1 MSGEDAGAT
10 GSRAAKADGSRRGK
24 AAPEADPAAAG
35 LFVSPVQINAGE
47 LIHYIKE
54 QAAEQAAS
62 GARDRL
68 NFFFTAIGL
77 VVGIVT
83 AGAAGL
89 LYIINLGIEERVN
102 TSVDKAIV
110 ALQGDLETS
119 IDNDLR
125 EKVSAVILLPLLVSE
140 ATSFS
145 TNKDNQRR
153 DDRDRILEVMR
164 TLKPEVL
171 ALDGEARTI
180 AMRRIE
186 DILDAFDYA
195 GDYRAALELYD
206 IFGPDLLALDG
217 IKISMARIF
226 SALLL
231 YDPEFPTAHADML
244 QAFVG
249 TPSSGTG
256 TVLRWDMTRFF
267 VVQDLIAGADDEALA
282 ARMADEEAARPGF
295 LKNLATVTPGLR
307 REFAP
312 GGVNESAYGIDN
324 LDRLE
329 KVMLLAMQ
337 RTITSTPD

>member
-1 MSGEDAGAT
+1 MSGEGAGAD
-10 GSRAAKADGSRRGK
+10 GSRAAKAGASRGRDP
-24 AAPEADPAAAG
+24 APEADPAAAG
-35 LFVSPVQINAGE
+35 LFVSPVQINASE

-89 LYIINLGIEERVN
+89 LYIINLGIDERV
-102 TSVDKAIV
+102 TATVDTKIAALKGELNVAI
-110 ALQGDLETS
+110 AE
-119 IDNDLR
+119 DLR
-125 EKVSAVILLPLLVSE
+125 TKMSAVILLPLLVSE
-140 ATSFS
+140 ATSYS
-145 TNKDNQRR
+145 LNKDDRR
-153 DDRDRILEVMR
+153 RNDRDRILAVMH

-171 ALDGEARTI
+171 ALDGDARTI

-186 DILDAFDYA
+186 DILDAFYNS
-195 GDYRAALELYD
+195 GDYGAALELYD
-206 IFGPDLLALDG
+206 IFGTELLALDG
-217 IKISMARIF
+217 IQISMARIF

-231 YDPEFPTAHADML
+231 YDPEFPTAHDDML

-267 VVQDLIAGADDEALA
+267 VVQDLIAGSDDNTLA
-282 ARMADEEAARPGF
+282 ARLAAEEAARPGF
-295 LKNLATVTPGLR
+295 LENLATVTSSLR
-307 REFAP
+307 REFEP
-312 GGVNESAYGIDN
+312 GGVNESAYGIAN
-324 LDRLE
+324 LDRFD
-329 KVMLLAMQ
+329 KAILLAMQ
-337 RTITSTPD
+337 SGIQSPPD